1 MNERNFLIIE
11 FEIIKK
17 GGIIYIILRMKRINK
32 MYFCNYISNLF
43 MHDFILHFVYKCA
56 FTSIFARQRS
66 NFSSKQKLHR
76 TFAIAQYLPLSC
88 KFHAGI
94 FYQSLNKDFDLSIK
108 STRMPSLSPS
118 SFFKLRQFAFFKAYE
133 SVSCLTDIRDD
144 PSAHFYSRISIRL
157 R

>member
-1 MNERNFLIIE
+1 MR
-11 FEIIKK
+11 
-17 GGIIYIILRMKRINK
+17 RANK
-32 MYFCNYISNLF
+32 MYFCNYISNLI
-43 MHDFILHFVYKCA
+43 MHDFICILYINA
-56 FTSIFARQRS
+56 LTSIFTCQRS

-94 FYQSLNKDFDLSIK
+94 FYQSQQRLRFIDKIYTYAEPFS
-108 STRMPSLSPS
+108 SP
-118 SFFKLRQFAFFKAYE
+118 FFKLRQFAFFKAYE

-144 PSAHFYSRISIRL
+144 PSTHFYSRISIRL